1 MTDVTEINLKTQLN
15 LCTLISLAKIMK
27 ADRQCLL
34 VNTRKSWTSHRLL
47 VETIQ

>member
-27 ADRQCLL
+27 ADHTAC
-34 VNTRKSWTSHRLL
+34 W
-47 VETIQ
+47 